1 MKLFKNIYTFL
12 VGENKDIS
20 EICNYPLDNQ
30 GNTNISNN
38 LFVYEEITFDKEFN
52 FEEEKEEEKEE
63 EEKEKEEEKEEKE
76 EKEEEEYTKKYW
88 LYSEEYKDEFVE
100 DFVNEIK
107 KINSL

>member
-38 LFVYEEITFDKEFN
+38 LFVYEET
-52 FEEEKEEEKEE
+52 
-63 EEKEKEEEKEEKE
+63 
-76 EKEEEEYTKKYW
+76 T
-88 LYSEEYKDEFVE
+88 
-100 DFVNEIK
+100 
-107 KINSL
+107 SL